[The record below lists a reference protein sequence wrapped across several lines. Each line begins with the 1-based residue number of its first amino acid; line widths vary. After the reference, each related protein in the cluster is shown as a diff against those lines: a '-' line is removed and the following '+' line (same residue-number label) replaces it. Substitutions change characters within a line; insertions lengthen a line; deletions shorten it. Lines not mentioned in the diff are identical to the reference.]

1 MPYIKVRKQSDG
13 STRYTAIVRLRS
25 GKTIVH
31 QEARTFAHR
40 SAAVSWAKHREV
52 SLEDPSA
59 LTRVQQGTPT
69 IAELVRWYIDNFE
82 TVSKWQRSKQAHL
95 EFLERHALG
104 QTNALT
110 LTSAQLID
118 HVRSRR
124 AKGAGPAT
132 VANDLI
138 WTGVVLRAAKNV
150 KGLPVMPEVVQEA
163 REACAEL
170 RLTGK
175 ARKRARRP
183 TADELARLRD
193 YFARRDK
200 RAQIPMLAV
209 MEFALTSARREAEIC
224 RLEWKDN
231 DEINQTGMVRDAKHP
246 TAKEGNHRRF
256 KYTPGAWVI
265 VKAQSRDS
273 RYIFPYDP
281 RSVGA
286 AFTRAC
292 HFLQIEDLR
301 FHDLRHEATS
311 RLFEMGYQ
319 IQEVAQFTLHDSWNE
334 LKRYT
339 NLKPENV
346 RAITAPVPM
355 AANAI
360 PRHRSDAPL
369 ATSQPDLFGGQ
380 SVRRGRS
387 H

>member
-1 MPYIKVRKQSDG
+1 MPYIKVRRQSDG

-31 QEARTFAHR
+31 QEAKTFAHR

-52 SLEDPSA
+52 ALEDPSA
-59 LTRVQQGTPT
+59 LTRVQQGAPT
-69 IAELVRWYIDNFE
+69 LAELIRWYIDNFE

-104 QTNALT
+104 KLNALT
-110 LTSAQLID
+110 LKVAELLD

-124 AKGAGPAT
+124 ARGAGPAT
-132 VANDLI
+132 VANDLV
-138 WTGVVLRAAKNV
+138 WLGVVLRAAKNV
-150 KGLPVMPEVVQEA
+150 RELPVRPEIVQEA
-163 REACAEL
+163 REACSEL

-175 ARKRARRP
+175 TRKRTRRP
-183 TADELARLRD
+183 TADELARLRE
-193 YFARRDK
+193 YFDRRDK
-200 RAQIPMLAV
+200 RSHIPMLSV

-224 RLEWKDN
+224 HLQWKDN
-231 DEINQTGMVRDAKHP
+231 DEANQTGMVRDAKHP

-256 KYTPGAWVI
+256 KYPPGAWAV
-265 VKAQSRDS
+265 VQSQPRTGEF
-273 RYIFPYDP
+273 IFPYSP
-281 RSVGA
+281 KSVGA
-286 AFTRAC
+286 AFTQAC
-292 HFLQIEDLR
+292 HFLGIADLR

-346 RAITAPVPM
+346 RALTAP
-355 AANAI
+355 AAPKGS
-360 PRHRSDAPL
+360 PRHSRAAELP
-369 ATSQPDLFGGQ
+369 ASQPDLFGDR
-380 SVRRGRS
+380 SARRGPP

>member
-1 MPYIKVRKQSDG
+1 MPTIKVRKQSDG
-13 STRYTAIVRLRS
+13 TTRYTAIVRIRR
-25 GKTIVH
+25 GGTILH
-31 QEARTFAHR
+31 REARTFAHR
-40 SAAVSWAKHREV
+40 SAALSWAKHREV
-52 SLEDPSA
+52 TLEDPGA
-59 LTRVQQGTPT
+59 LRRVQQGAPT
-69 IAELVRWYIDNFE
+69 VAELIRWYIENFE

-104 QTNALT
+104 KLNALT
-110 LTSAQLID
+110 LKVAELLD

-132 VANDLI
+132 VANDLV
-138 WTGVVLRAAKNV
+138 WLGVVLRAAKNV
-150 KGLPVMPEVVQEA
+150 RELPVRPEIVQEA
-163 REACAEL
+163 REACSEL

-183 TADELARLRD
+183 TADELARLRE

-200 RAQIPMLAV
+200 RSQIPMLSV

-224 RLEWKDN
+224 RLQWKDN
-231 DEINQTGMVRDAKHP
+231 DEANQTGMVRDAKHP

-256 KYTPGAWVI
+256 KYPPGAWAV
-265 VKAQSRDS
+265 VKSQPRTGEF
-273 RYIFPYDP
+273 IFPYDP
-281 RSVGA
+281 KSVGA

-292 HFLQIEDLR
+292 HFLGIADLR

-346 RAITAPVPM
+346 RALTVLAASHGSPRRSRVAELPV
-355 AANAI
+355 
-360 PRHRSDAPL
+360 
-369 ATSQPDLFGGQ
+369 SQPDLFGDR
-380 SVRRGRS
+380 SARRDRP

>member
-1 MPYIKVRKQSDG
+1 MATIRARKQADG
-13 STRYTAIVRLRS
+13 TTRYTAIVRLRK
-25 GKTIVH
+25 GKGVLH
-31 QEARTFAHR
+31 QETRTFAHR
-40 SAAVSWAKHREV
+40 SAALTWAKHREV
-52 SLEDPSA
+52 ALEDPAA
-59 LTRVQQGTPT
+59 LVQVKHGATT
-69 IAELVRWYIDNFE
+69 VAELIRWYIEAFLPI
-82 TVSKWQRSKQAHL
+82 SKWQRSKQAHL
-95 EFLERHALG
+95 KFLERCSLGKLDACDLSAAL
-104 QTNALT
+104 
-110 LTSAQLID
+110 LID

-124 AKGAGPAT
+124 AKGTGPAT

-138 WTGVVLRAAKNV
+138 WLGVVLRAAKNV
-150 KGLPVMPEVVQEA
+150 RDLPVRPEIVLEA
-163 REACAEL
+163 RQACSEL

-200 RAQIPMLAV
+200 RAQIPMLSV

-224 RLEWKDN
+224 RLQWKDN
-231 DEINQTGMVRDAKHP
+231 DEATQTGMVRDAKHP
-246 TAKEGNHRRF
+246 TSKEGNHRRF
-256 KYTPGAWVI
+256 KYPPGAWAV
-265 VKAQSRDS
+265 VKSQPRTSEF
-273 RYIFPYDP
+273 IFPYDP

-292 HFLQIEDLR
+292 HFLEIADLR

-346 RAITAPVPM
+346 RVLTAPAVPH
-355 AANAI
+355 AS
-360 PRHRSDAPL
+360 PRHSRLGELP
-369 ATSQPDLFGGQ
+369 TSQPDLFGDR
-380 SVRRGRS
+380 STRRGRS

>member
-52 SLEDPSA
+52 ELEDPSA
-59 LTRVQQGTPT
+59 LTRVQDGAPT
-69 IAELVRWYIDNFE
+69 LAELIRWYIENFE
-82 TVSKWQRSKQAHL
+82 SVSKWQRSKQAHL
-95 EFLERHALG
+95 QFLERHALG

-150 KGLPVMPEVVQEA
+150 KGLPVRPEVVQEA

-209 MEFALTSARREAEIC
+209 MDFALTSARREAEIC

-231 DEINQTGMVRDAKHP
+231 DEIHQTGMVRDAKHP
-246 TAKEGNHRRF
+246 SAKEGNHRRF
-256 KYTPGAWVI
+256 KYTPGAWAI
-265 VKAQSRDS
+265 VKAQRRDS

-339 NLKPENV
+339 NLKPESV
-346 RAITAPVPM
+346 RAVIAP
-355 AANAI
+355 AAATAI
-360 PRHRSDAPL
+360 PRHRHDGPL

-380 SVRRGRS
+380 SARRGRS